1 MKRILLFLA
10 ICTGLS
16 CNRNSPE
23 TGTKIITVSIA
34 PYSYFIK
41 EIAGDDF
48 RVNIMVPPGSN
59 PHIYE
64 PYPGQIS
71 RLRKS
76 VAYVSNGFLGF
87 EMTWL
92 HRFYELNKT
101 MIKLSLGDKID
112 RIASSDNHEGEHSE
126 GTDPHYWVS
135 PSCALVMASE
145 VKELLY
151 QLNPSEQ
158 LKYQSNYDS
167 LTIKIKA
174 VDLKAKSLFASFP
187 GESFMI
193 YHPNLAYLARDYG
206 LNEIAVEFEGKE
218 PPPSRFKELIDIA
231 DISYESDINKET
243 KKLEDNLEKLKLRVL
258 FCERFDSTNAIL
270 EINSGAGGTEAC
282 DWASI
287 LFRMYFRFAE
297 ENKFKLKYRLPERT
311 YGIYDGNIITEIE
324 NVVVGSSYFNFE
336 DYLR

>member
-1 MKRILLFLA
+1 MKRLILFLA

-16 CNRNSPE
+16 CNRNSPD

-34 PYSYFIK
+34 PYSYFVR
-41 EIAGDDF
+41 EIAGNDF
-48 RVNIMVPPGSN
+48 RINIMVPPGSN

-76 VAYVSNGFLGF
+76 VAYISNGFLGF

-92 HRFYELNKT
+92 DRFYEINKT
-101 MIKLSLGDKID
+101 MRKLSLGDKID
-112 RIASSDNHEGEHSE
+112 PISSSDKHESEHSE

-135 PSCALVMASE
+135 PACAMVMASE
-145 VKELLY
+145 VKELLC

-158 LKYQSNYDS
+158 KKYQSNCDS
-167 LTIKIKA
+167 LLQKIKS
-174 VDLKAKSLFASFP
+174 VDLKAKSLFAGFP

-206 LNEIAVEFEGKE
+206 LKEIAVEFEGKE

-231 DISYESDINKET
+231 ASKNIKTIFVQKEYDS
-243 KKLEDNLEKLKLRVL
+243 KNAREIAREIGGHVVVIDPLSEDWLK
-258 FCERFDSTNAIL
+258 STNDIIEAL
-270 EINSGAGGTEAC
+270 YNSFT
-282 DWASI
+282 I
-287 LFRMYFRFAE
+287 R
-297 ENKFKLKYRLPERT
+297 N
-311 YGIYDGNIITEIE
+311 
-324 NVVVGSSYFNFE
+324 
-336 DYLR
+336 